1 MCSTMRLIFN
11 LHSTFNALFN
21 IQLRIQHS
29 TIHFIFNSLFT
40 HSIIY
45 STISTIYSTF
55 NFNFTLGT
63 RGFSRVRR
71 EFSVLARKAEATNG
85 EAARKDLWHGAVLFT
100 VIYTPIRLEVSNC
113 DHVDRHVK
121 KCPTNHIIL
130 RKTSWSL
137 KFIDLREIMTKSRRN
152 SPWLM

>member
-1 MCSTMRLIFN
+1 MRLIFN
-11 LHSTFNALFN
+11 LYSTFNALFN

-29 TIHFIFNSLFT
+29 TIHFIFNSFFT

-71 EFSVLARKAEATNG
+71 EFSVLAKGRSGHERRSREKKPL
-85 EAARKDLWHGAVLFT
+85 ARSGAFYRPHCPLSFLSDY
-100 VIYTPIRLEVSNC
+100 IYTPIRLEVSNS

-121 KCPTNHIIL
+121 KCPTNHIL
-130 RKTSWSL
+130 ASEKQA
-137 KFIDLREIMTKSRRN
+137 EV
-152 SPWLM
+152 